1 MLEWLKGINL
11 TGPEFIVPVIIGVVL
26 LFIVFTIAK
35 KLVKLALFVVV
46 IALAVTFYMNMP
58 SFTVDGSVATLKVQ
72 GNEYTI
78 DAKDVRIEKESV
90 EGKEKVF
97 LVSGSTRIELPFSLD
112 FAEKFIMEK
121 LNKKE

>member
-35 KLVKLALFVVV
+35 KLIKLALFVVV
-46 IALAVTFYMNMP
+46 IALAITFYFNMP

-78 DAKDVRIEKESV
+78 DAKDVKIEKESV

-121 LNKKE
+121 LNRKE